1 MKLAR
6 KTKAMLEQELLELKQ
21 EEKMKDMTVDELYWF
36 IKAEEYNLKDLAR
49 VYGDDELE
57 EEFKKLKRL
66 REQYEYVV
74 HVKKRKEIYQSNT
87 WLKKLDLL

>member
-1 MKLAR
+1 MMSR

-57 EEFKKLKRL
+57 EEFEKLKDL